1 MIAKAKIGKD
11 KRNTIRTIS
20 NNSNLL
26 KYIRANKVVTNIP
39 KSIVDFYTEY
49 K

>member
-1 MIAKAKIGKD
+1 MIVKAKTGKV
-11 KRNTIRTIS
+11 KRHTIRTIS
-20 NNSNLL
+20 NNSDLL
-26 KYIRANKVVTNIP
+26 KYIRANKKVTNIP